1 MTDAIGQAGADL
13 PARILIFSHRNIFP
27 KDLWRCPHYEF
38 EDVIREIDRADI
50 WAPERLRSFR
60 LRSRVARR
68 LMSHWS
74 IASNPGISTTRMAKR
89 YDLFF
94 AICAFSSDLLAL
106 AFDTTWKDWCRTS
119 VCLLDEMWLSE
130 LKAQEKYVLLLRR
143 FDHVILYYSG
153 SVSAVSALTGV
164 PCRYLPPGVDAIRF
178 CPYPDPPQ
186 RVVDVYSYGR
196 RSARTHQKL
205 LAMAEARRIFYVYD
219 TTVAGQVIRHDE
231 HRSLLRNILQR
242 SRFVIANPGKID
254 EPHVRANQI
263 EIGNRYFEGAAAG
276 AIMIGETPTNS
287 EFPKL
292 FAPNAVAHL
301 PFDSDEIDAVIG
313 ELESDPLRQ
322 DQVRRASIAESLLR
336 HDWTYRWE
344 AILQIAGLDPCNELL
359 GRKLRLERL
368 AGQTDQQAESS
379 GTR

>member
-1 MTDAIGQAGADL
+1 
-13 PARILIFSHRNIFP
+13 
-27 KDLWRCPHYEF
+27 
-38 EDVIREIDRADI
+38 
-50 WAPERLRSFR
+50 
-60 LRSRVARR
+60 
-68 LMSHWS
+68 
-74 IASNPGISTTRMAKR
+74 
-89 YDLFF
+89 
-94 AICAFSSDLLAL
+94 
-106 AFDTTWKDWCRTS
+106 
-119 VCLLDEMWLSE
+119 
-130 LKAQEKYVLLLRR
+130 
-143 FDHVILYYSG
+143 
-153 SVSAVSALTGV
+153 
-164 PCRYLPPGVDAIRF
+164 
-178 CPYPDPPQ
+178 
-186 RVVDVYSYGR
+186 
-196 RSARTHQKL
+196 
-205 LAMAEARRIFYVYD
+205 MAEARRIFYVYD

-359 GRKLRLERL
+359 ARKLRLERL